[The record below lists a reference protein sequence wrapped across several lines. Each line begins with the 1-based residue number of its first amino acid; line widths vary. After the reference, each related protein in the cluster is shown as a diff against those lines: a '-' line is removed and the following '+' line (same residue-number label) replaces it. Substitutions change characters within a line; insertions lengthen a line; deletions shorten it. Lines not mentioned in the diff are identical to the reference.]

1 MMTFFQNV
9 LFCLIQTWSN
19 FKVNIVDPII
29 IFFDKQFTPTILN
42 IGIFLNLYHNLHYIR
57 NNKSVY
63 GNYIKDI
70 NDINDNNDELQEG
83 FWIYKDD
90 NKNIKMIY
98 NTHINENDLICKKC
112 EFSIFNFLLNYNTTS
127 YEIYLSKPYNYLLVG
142 NKLNFLFF
150 KWYMKKNHNIEINHN
165 YNIRFI
171 DDSFQEKSITY
182 SDELIFT
189 KNKIIINK
197 NI

>member
-29 IFFDKQFTPTILN
+29 YFFDKQFSPTILN
-42 IGIFLNLYHNLHYIR
+42 IGIFLNLYHNLQYIR

-63 GNYIKDI
+63 GNYIKDF
-70 NDINDNNDELQEG
+70 NDINNNNDELQDG

-90 NKNIKMIY
+90 NKNVKIIY
-98 NTHINENDLICKKC
+98 NTHINENDLICEKC
-112 EFSIFNFLLNYNTTS
+112 EFSIFNFLLNYDTTS

-165 YNIRFI
+165 
-171 DDSFQEKSITY
+171 
-182 SDELIFT
+182 
-189 KNKIIINK
+189 
-197 NI
+197 